1 VSFANDGKGLGVCEG
16 ATTKMLFGPRVRTIN
31 DNMASWVGSSLDEI
45 VADWGAPS
53 STFENRDGSR
63 IVTWKNWDCTQNFKV
78 DAQDVLTQWN
88 VSSGCS
94 CFGNSS
100 RRDIPRSTPIPQMTL

>member
-1 VSFANDGKGLGVCEG
+1 
-16 ATTKMLFGPRVRTIN
+16 MRTIN
-31 DNMASWVGSSLDEI
+31 DNMASWVGSRLDEI
-45 VADWGAPS
+45 VADWGAPY

-88 VSSGCS
+88 VSPGCD
-94 CFGNSS
+94 CFGRSS
-100 RRDIPRSTPIPQMTL
+100 RRDVPRNTPIPEMTL